1 MGTILY
7 STNCPRCNILKT
19 KLNKKEIPFS
29 EENDIDVMIEKG
41 FTEVPMLEVDGEIMN
56 FSQANTWINNMN

>member
-1 MGTILY
+1 MGIILY

-19 KLNKKEIPFS
+19 KLNRKEIPFS